1 MNLPG
6 SSRDGAARV
15 LVVVANR
22 EQFPEPAFPV
32 GSLYVAAAV
41 EAAGGRV
48 RVFDAGLYRRPL
60 TALRAELESWRPKV
74 VGLSLRNAD
83 NAAWPHTNTYTDWY
97 ARVAD
102 TVRAAAPRARIVLGG
117 PAFSIFPREIRRA
130 LLVAD
135 GVVGDGEPA
144 ARRMAAGVTSGTVVE
159 ELLPDLA
166 DVGLPGDLAAVFPGA
181 GRYRTAGVQTARGCP
196 HRCVYCTYPRLEGTR
211 LRRRPPESVAAEMER
226 LRRDL
231 GTVEQFVVDSSFN
244 ADEDHMIAVCE
255 ELLRRRS
262 QPGAALADVSFSCY
276 LQPRVSHPDV
286 FRLLAAAGCT
296 SVDFGIDTAAEEL
309 LPGFGKSF
317 TIADLRKS
325 TAAAKA
331 AGLDVCH
338 SLLFG
343 GPGESPAT
351 VAETVRVTDEV
362 APTAAVAM
370 VGLRIY
376 PETALARVAR
386 DAGLIGERQPLLEPR
401 FYAAGLLA
409 GDPRMMWLPRQVQE
423 AAASRRSWFLPGAR
437 DWSAAWGP
445 RLLRRFGKAGPL
457 WRNFPRPRWYRYV

>member
-1 MNLPG
+1 MQ
-6 SSRDGAARV
+6 RV
-15 LVVVANR
+15 LIVVANR

-32 GSLYVAAAV
+32 GALYVAAAV
-41 EAAGGRV
+41 EAAGGRA

-60 TALRAELESWRPKV
+60 AALRAELETWRPDA

-83 NAAWPHTNTYTDWY
+83 NAAWPYTRTYAGWY

-102 TVRAAAPRARIVLGG
+102 TVRAAAPQARIVLGG
-117 PAFSIFPREIRRA
+117 PAFSIFPREMRRA
-130 LLVAD
+130 LLVRD
-135 GVVGDGEPA
+135 GIVGDGEVA
-144 ARRMAAGVTSGTVVE
+144 ARRMAEGLLPEGIVE
-159 ELLPDLA
+159 EPLDDLD

-181 GRYRTAGVQTARGCP
+181 GQYRTAGVQTARGCT
-196 HRCVYCTYPRLEGTR
+196 HRCVYCTYPGLEGAR
-211 LRRRPPESVAAEMER
+211 LRRRPAEAVAGEMER
-226 LRRDL
+226 LRREL
-231 GTVEQFVVDSSFN
+231 GTTEQFVVDSSFN
-244 ADEDHMIAVCE
+244 AEEDHMTAVCE

-262 QPGAALADVSFSCY
+262 GPGAPLADVSFSCY
-276 LQPRVSHPDV
+276 LQPRVSEPDV
-286 FRLLAAAGCT
+286 FRLLRAAGCT
-296 SVDFGIDTAAEEL
+296 SVDFGIDTAAEDV

-317 TIADLRKS
+317 TLADLRAS

-343 GPGESPAT
+343 GPGETPAT

-362 APTAAVAM
+362 APTAVVAM

-376 PETALARVAR
+376 PGSPLARLAR
-386 DAGLIGERQPLLEPR
+386 EAGLIGERQPLLEPR
-401 FYAAGLLA
+401 FYAAGVLA
-409 GDPRMMWLPRQVQE
+409 GDPEMAWLPRQVRD
-423 AAASRRSWFLPGAR
+423 AAETRRSWFLPGAR

>member
-1 MNLPG
+1 MQ
-6 SSRDGAARV
+6 RV
-15 LVVVANR
+15 LLVVANR

-32 GSLYVAAAV
+32 GALYVARAV
-41 EAAGGRV
+41 EAAGGRA

-60 TALRAELESWRPKV
+60 AALRSELKDWRPDV

-83 NAAWPHTNTYTDWY
+83 NAAWPYTNTYTDWY

-102 TVRAAAPRARIVLGG
+102 TVRAAAPQARIVLGG

-135 GVVGDGEPA
+135 GVVGDGEAA
-144 ARRMAAGVTSGTVVE
+144 ARRMAEGGLPQGIVE
-159 ELLPDLA
+159 EPSHDLG

-196 HRCVYCTYPRLEGTR
+196 HRCVYCTYPRLEGAR
-211 LRRRPPESVAAEMER
+211 LRRRPPEAVAGEMER

-231 GTVEQFVVDSSFN
+231 GTTEQFVVDSSFN
-244 ADEDHMIAVCE
+244 ADEDHMTAVCE

-262 QPGAALADVSFSCY
+262 GPGAPLADVSFSCY

-286 FRLLAAAGCT
+286 FRLLRAAGCT

-309 LPGFGKSF
+309 LQGFGKSF
-317 TIADLRKS
+317 TIADLRAS

-343 GPGESPAT
+343 GPGETPAT

-362 APTAAVAM
+362 APTAVVAM

-376 PETALARVAR
+376 PGTALARLAR

-401 FYAAGLLA
+401 FYAAGRIA
-409 GDPRMMWLPRQVQE
+409 GDPGMMWLPRQVQE
-423 AAASRRSWFLPGAR
+423 AAAPRRSWFLPGAR

>member
-1 MNLPG
+1 MT
-6 SSRDGAARV
+6 RV

-32 GSLYVAAAV
+32 GGLYVAGAV
-41 EAAGGRV
+41 EAGGGGA

-60 TALRAELESWRPKV
+60 AALRRELADFAPDV

-97 ARVAD
+97 ARVAGA
-102 TVRAAAPRARIVLGG
+102 VRTAAPRAQIVLGG

-144 ARRMAAGVTSGTVVE
+144 ARRMAGGTPLQGVVE
-159 ELLPDLA
+159 ELLDDLSE
-166 DVGLPGDLAAVFPGA
+166 VGLPRDLAAVFPGA
-181 GRYRTAGVQTARGCP
+181 ARYRTAGVQTARGCP
-196 HRCVYCTYPRLEGTR
+196 HRCVYCTYPRLEGTH
-211 LRRRPPESVAAEMER
+211 LRRRPPGAVADEMAR

-231 GTVEQFVVDSSFN
+231 GTTEQFVVDSSFN
-244 ADEDHMIAVCE
+244 ADEGHMTAVCE
-255 ELLRRRS
+255 ALLEHRS
-262 QPGAALADVSFSCY
+262 GPGTPLADVSFSCY
-276 LQPRVSHPDV
+276 LQPRVSDPDV

-317 TIADLRKS
+317 TIADVRES
-325 TAAAKA
+325 TAEAKA

-343 GPGESPAT
+343 GPGETPAT
-351 VAETVRVTDEV
+351 VAETVRVTDEI
-362 APTAAVAM
+362 APTAVVAM

-376 PETALARVAR
+376 PETALARLAR
-386 DAGLIGERQPLLEPR
+386 DEGLIGERQPRLEPC
-401 FYAAGLLA
+401 FYAAGRIA
-409 GDPRMMWLPRQVQE
+409 GDPEMMWLPRQVRE
-423 AAASRRSWFLPGAR
+423 AAAPRRSWFLPGAR

-445 RLLRRFGKAGPL
+445 RVLRRFGKAGPL